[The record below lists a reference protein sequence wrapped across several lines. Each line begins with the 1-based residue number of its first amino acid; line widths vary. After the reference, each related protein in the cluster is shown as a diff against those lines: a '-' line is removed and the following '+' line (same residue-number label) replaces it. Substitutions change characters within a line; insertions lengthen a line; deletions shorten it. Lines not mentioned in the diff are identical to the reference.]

1 MILSAAHASAVN
13 ANAWQ
18 QKRQFDYGLALERA
32 VLNIMRP
39 LERNQKR
46 GSTTD
51 AATTAIHAKLKA
63 MGCPFAAKV
72 TVAGARKKSQSY
84 SRERTLQLTVPH
96 PVYKAELNVYLHGLQ
111 PIVKSLGFD
120 KMEVRVG

>member
-1 MILSAAHASAVN
+1 MILSAAHAIAVN

-46 GSTTD
+46 GCSPDTIAPVV
-51 AATTAIHAKLKA
+51 AAWAGPLAKWVKVEGLRPRSHSGQMQLVLSAKHPIAIMELK
-63 MGCPFAAKV
+63 PRL
-72 TVAGARKKSQSY
+72 AGLLADLKSAGI
-84 SRERTLQLTVPH
+84 REVSFR
-96 PVYKAELNVYLHGLQ
+96 
-111 PIVKSLGFD
+111 
-120 KMEVRVG
+120 